1 MKIGHIGTPAS
12 KLATNTVNRD
22 SAKPTAASVSSAVAT
37 PRAAA
42 RDAVSLSAEGLAMSK
57 GDAANDA
64 RLAEIRQRVN
74 QKAYDSTAVL
84 DSVARAILKSGDL

>member
-1 MKIGHIGTPAS
+1 MKIGNIGTQAS
-12 KLATNTVNRD
+12 KLAANTVNRET
-22 SAKPTAASVSSAVAT
+22 AKPSAPSVASPVAAT
-37 PRAAA
+37 RAPA
-42 RDAVSLSAEGLAMSK
+42 RDAVTLSAEGLAMSK
-57 GDAANDA
+57 GDAANTA